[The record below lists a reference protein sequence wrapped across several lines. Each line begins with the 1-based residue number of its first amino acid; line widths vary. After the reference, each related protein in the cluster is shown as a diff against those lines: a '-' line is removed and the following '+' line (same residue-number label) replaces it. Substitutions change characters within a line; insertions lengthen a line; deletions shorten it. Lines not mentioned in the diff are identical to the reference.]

1 VSADGRVPLAGMAE
15 FDSFD
20 WTRLTQE
27 MSSVTTYQTVPGN
40 VEHLHPTKR
49 VLLQVIRGIGYFF
62 YFYVTVVLI
71 VLTLGFFLL
80 LFGANPTSS
89 FVEWVYRSMERAME
103 PFRGIFTPIELG
115 TTAGDV
121 SAVLDT
127 SVLFAMIMYSILAVV
142 GQQVVAWLTSRINRL
157 DWEDAEYQ
165 RRMEFERANMALQA
179 QQVAQPGAMTAT
191 PTVPSAMVAPQP
203 VPPVPPVQPVP
214 PAAAPP
220 AL

>member
-1 VSADGRVPLAGMAE
+1 M
-15 FDSFD
+15 
-20 WTRLTQE
+20 
-27 MSSVTTYQTVPGN
+27 TTYQTVPGN

-62 YFYVTVVLI
+62 YFYVVVVLI

-103 PFRGIFTPIELG
+103 PFRGIFTPIDLG
-115 TTAGDV
+115 TTAGGEV
-121 SAVLDT
+121 NAVLDT
-127 SVLFAMIMYSILAVV
+127 SVLFAMIIYSILAVV

-165 RRMEFERANMALQA
+165 QRMALERTAMALQA
-179 QQVAQPGAMTAT
+179 QQMAQPGAMTGT
-191 PTVPSAMVAPQP
+191 PTAPTCDGRPAAGRSGSLRSAAGRRRSRRP
-203 VPPVPPVQPVP
+203 
-214 PAAAPP
+214 AAPP
-220 AL
+220 A

>member
-1 VSADGRVPLAGMAE
+1 M
-15 FDSFD
+15 
-20 WTRLTQE
+20 
-27 MSSVTTYQTVPGN
+27 TTYQTVPGN

-142 GQQVVAWLTSRINRL
+142 GQQVVAWLTNRINRL

-165 RRMEFERANMALQA
+165 RRMEFERANMASKRSRSHN
-179 QQVAQPGAMTAT
+179 PE
-191 PTVPSAMVAPQP
+191 P
-203 VPPVPPVQPVP
+203 
-214 PAAAPP
+214 
-220 AL
+220 